1 MSLTGDKILAI
12 KKLDEALSDTCFS
25 KNEAFE
31 ILKNLGYEPNKVV
44 NDHLQKIKKL
54 QIQAEI
60 ENSKAKRT
68 RLDLLNIAKKKLKE
82 IKEKTSLNLVDSLN
96 QLFPKNVEFQFR
108 KLEDLS
114 DDDKLEMLEES
125 QLLKLIKELENNNG

>member
-1 MSLTGDKILAI
+1 MSLAGEKILAI
-12 KKLDEALSDTCFS
+12 KNLDEALSDTCFS

-31 ILKNLGYEPNKVV
+31 ILKDIGFEPNKVI

-82 IKEKTSLNLVDSLN
+82 IKEKASSNSVDLLY
-96 QLFPKNVEFQFR
+96 QLFPKDVEFQFR

-114 DDDKLEMLEES
+114 DDDKIEMLDES